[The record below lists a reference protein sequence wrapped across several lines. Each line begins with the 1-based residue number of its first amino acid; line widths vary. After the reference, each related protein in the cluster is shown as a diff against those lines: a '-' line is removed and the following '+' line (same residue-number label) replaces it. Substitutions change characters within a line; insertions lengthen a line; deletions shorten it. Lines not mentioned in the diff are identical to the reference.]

1 MVAKICRASAFS
13 PCALA
18 ATSVS
23 ARTPANKPN
32 ILFIMGDDIGIMRP
46 SIYHRGLM
54 VRETPDIDRAGNDE
68 VVVAQMQVRLDSI

>member
-1 MVAKICRASAFS
+1 MRSFTDGALLVSIR
-13 PCALA
+13 ALA
-18 ATSVS
+18 TA
-23 ARTPANKPN
+23 
-32 ILFIMGDDIGIMRP
+32 IIIGDDIGIMRP